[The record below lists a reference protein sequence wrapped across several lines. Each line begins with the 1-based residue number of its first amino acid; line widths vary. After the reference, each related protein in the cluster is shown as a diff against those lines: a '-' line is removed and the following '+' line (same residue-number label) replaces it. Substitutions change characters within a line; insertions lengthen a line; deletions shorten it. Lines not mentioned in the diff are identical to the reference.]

1 MEDVRIL
8 KCYREVA
15 ALPEGTPLPAHP
27 ARTGPPLQL
36 LNVYNS
42 DEESPDFSQP
52 FIYRQFPWLP
62 ADPRLFETL
71 LRGETEVYG
80 YHLAPLDNSPDWDD
94 ATFPGALVWEQF
106 LNRSLKINIIDSE
119 CSEKGPLLD
128 GWHSGI
134 LGVPWS
140 VGWVLTVAPKR
151 TYFHVDPPCGDC
163 FMYLCQGRKIWL
175 FIPPAAMAEVESR
188 HGFEIVNRLPLPE
201 LLLLDD
207 AFLWGKMLI
216 GEIGDGDFIFFPENW
231 PHYVRTLEHSFG
243 YGGYFEKAPHDN

>member
-1 MEDVRIL
+1 MENARIL
-8 KCYREVA
+8 KCYCDVA
-15 ALPEGTPLPAHP
+15 ALPEDSLLPAHP
-27 ARTGPPLQL
+27 GRTGPPLRP
-36 LNVYNS
+36 LNAYHS
-42 DEESPDFSQP
+42 DEERIDFSQP
-52 FIYRQFPWLP
+52 FIYRNFPWLP

-71 LRGETEVYG
+71 LCREKEVYG
-80 YHLAPLDNSPDWDD
+80 YNRSPVDNSPEWGDQ
-94 ATFPGALVWEQF
+94 TFSGAAVWRQF
-106 LNRSLKINIIDSE
+106 LDKSLEINIVDSE

-151 TYFHVDPPCGDC
+151 TYFHVDPPYGDC
-163 FMYLCQGRKIWL
+163 FMYLCKGRKIWL

-188 HGFEIVNRLPLPE
+188 HGFEIINRLPLPE

-243 YGGYFEKAPHDN
+243 YGGYFGGEQYDN

>member
-1 MEDVRIL
+1 MKETDML
-8 KCYREVA
+8 NLYRAVA
-15 ALPEGTPLPAHP
+15 ALSPETCFPEHP
-27 ARTGPPLQL
+27 SHREPPLQPVPVCRPAGGKVDL
-36 LNVYNS
+36 AR
-42 DEESPDFSQP
+42 P
-52 FIYRQFPWLP
+52 FIYRNFPWLP
-62 ADPRLFETL
+62 ADPRLFEAL
-71 LRGETEVYG
+71 LCREKEVYG
-80 YHLAPLDNSPDWDD
+80 YNRSPVDNSPEWGDQ
-94 ATFPGALVWEQF
+94 TFSGAAVWRQF
-106 LNRSLKINIIDSE
+106 LDRNLKINIVDSE
-119 CSEKGPLLD
+119 CSEKGPLLE
-128 GWHSGI
+128 GWRSGI

-140 VGWVLTVAPKR
+140 VGWVLTLAPKR

-163 FMYLCQGRKIWL
+163 FLYLCKGRKIWL
-175 FIPPAAMAEVESR
+175 FIPPAALAEVESR